1 MQNSF
6 KETLYYSPKTRLM
19 LDWGGMRMDDE
30 FKNKIKAKLDASLK
44 AMGDLDAGAIANPS
58 EGRMVGHYWLRAPK
72 LAPTAEL
79 TKEIEDCTAA
89 VLEFTEKVHSGEIKS
104 PAGKK
109 FKKVVVASIVGA
121 IMLIVVLVSVILY
134 QVITMSQYVREKN
147 ALLDEITKLERL
159 IDENADE
166 ALIRQT
172 KEWIEDRARELGYK
186 YKDDIILDGDDI
198 IINGE
203 RFPDIL
209 EGLD

>member
-1 MQNSF
+1 M
-6 KETLYYSPKTRLM
+6 
-19 LDWGGMRMDDE
+19 
-30 FKNKIKAKLDASLK
+30 
-44 AMGDLDAGAIANPS
+44 
-58 EGRMVGHYWLRAPK
+58 
-72 LAPTAEL
+72 
-79 TKEIEDCTAA
+79 
-89 VLEFTEKVHSGEIKS
+89 TES
-104 PAGKK
+104 K